1 MGWYY
6 GNISVAEAERLLKEE
21 RNGAFL
27 VRDSSDSGNRTDLFT
42 IIFKTQDRYGSVRV
56 ELETEPN
63 ETCSDRARM
72 MQKGLKFMLQPDC

>member
-27 VRDSSDSGNRTDLFT
+27 VRDSSDSENRNDLFAIT
-42 IIFKTQDRYGSVRV
+42 FKLQDRYGSVQV
-56 ELETEPN
+56 ELEAEP
-63 ETCSDRARM
+63 
-72 MQKGLKFMLQPDC
+72 K